1 MQFFGDVQ
9 EYPSVSRGALAG
21 VAKVLLL
28 FLLVR
33 FFHTSCTLI
42 NHPFAVRK
50 SDLKVC
56 QNHQNN
62 TVLATRW

>member
-1 MQFFGDVQ
+1 M
-9 EYPSVSRGALAG
+9 SRGALDG

-28 FLLVR
+28 FLFVR
-33 FFHTSCTLI
+33 RFHTSCTLI